1 MYADILILVMV
12 SAGPK
17 HGYDIKKQVDLVMG
31 GSVALN
37 NKVLYPTLKRFEEMG
52 AVQREVVRQ
61 QGKPDRHIYQI
72 TDRGIEVMQA
82 LLRDCSPDIM
92 RNDAE
97 FLVRV
102 SMFDLL
108 EPEARLEILAARAE
122 IVHGKLAHIQQM
134 RKLAREARANSYA
147 EQVISFHEQQDRH
160 ELAWIQALIQEIQRT
175 H

>member
-1 MYADILILVMV
+1 MYADILILVML
-12 SAGPK
+12 ATGPK

-61 QGKPDRHIYQI
+61 EGKPDRHIYQI
-72 TDRGIEVMQA
+72 TDRGSEVMQA
-82 LLRDCSPDIM
+82 LLRDCSPDIL

-108 EPEARLEILAARAE
+108 EPAARLEILATRAE

-134 RKLAREARANSYA
+134 RKLVRERRANSYA
-147 EQVISFHEQQDRH
+147 EQVISFHEQQDHH
-160 ELAWIQALIQEIQRT
+160 EIEWIQSLVQEIQRI